1 MHPFLYAYPVSNY
14 TILVFCDKHIESIT
28 IDVVREY
35 MYTWIDVIIENE
47 NLFSDP
53 IQIYTSDGEVILSSN
68 NDGDDNSTVNILI
81 L

>member
-1 MHPFLYAYPVSNY
+1 M
-14 TILVFCDKHIESIT
+14 FCDKHIESIT

-53 IQIYTSDGEVILSSN
+53 IQIYTSDEEVILSSN
-68 NDGDDNSTVNILI
+68 NDGNDNSIVNILI
-81 L
+81 PEYNFQKK

>member
-1 MHPFLYAYPVSNY
+1 M
-14 TILVFCDKHIESIT
+14 FCDKHIESIT